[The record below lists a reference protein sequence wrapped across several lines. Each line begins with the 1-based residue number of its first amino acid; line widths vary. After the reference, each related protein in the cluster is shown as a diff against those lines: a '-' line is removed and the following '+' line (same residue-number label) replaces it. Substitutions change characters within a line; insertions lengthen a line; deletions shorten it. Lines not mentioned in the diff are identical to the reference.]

1 MGGGFKKSVPAPSRT
16 VPASA
21 ATSTATAT
29 SGTALG
35 ATAGAAAPAAGT
47 TVVHHHHHGGGV
59 GGFRAGLGMGIG
71 ECVCLRCLWLCG
83 NRTQICHSFAANAQS
98 RVHTHTNARAILVS
112 EFCCRLVCA
121 HCCRPQLDEPL
132 WLFSVRN
139 GHGHGHVW
147 LPSHDSAV
155 NHLRHGYTSTP
166 TCARGSHAHVC
177 ARARSGGR
185 EEPHIIMGLARSSVD
200 GGAVTHVRTLSHCY
214 CIAPDTVCTCYCI
227 AGAFSMACIFMF
239 LSRK

>member
-1 MGGGFKKSVPAPSRT
+1 MGASRSQCQRPPALSRRRPRRQQPQQHRARPSEPLQGRPPPRLARLSCITTTMEVVSAGSVLALAWASVSASVFVACGCAETGLQSATLSPRT
-16 VPASA
+16 
-21 ATSTATAT
+21 
-29 SGTALG
+29 
-35 ATAGAAAPAAGT
+35 
-47 TVVHHHHHGGGV
+47 HN
-59 GGFRAGLGMGIG
+59 R
-71 ECVCLRCLWLCG
+71 VC
-83 NRTQICHSFAANAQS
+83 
-98 RVHTHTNARAILVS
+98 THTNARAILVS

-121 HCCRPQLDEPL
+121 RYCRPQLDEPL

-185 EEPHIIMGLARSSVD
+185 EEPHIVMGLARSSVD
-200 GGAVTHVRTLSHCY
+200 GGAVTYMRTLSHCY